1 MPVVADSQRHGPEP
15 ENFLSSTSSSSSA
28 HPFSPSTRTSP
39 PTNAFLLASLLFIA
53 LGLFI
58 RRIGPLFSPKSKVA
72 LGPTAKDGSPI
83 VRRNLLRPEAG
94 TETKTH
100 QYPSEKDTTSL
111 RLDQEIY
118 ISEEEREISPLAPFP
133 PATTVTQDRVPFGTD
148 TTSEEISFAMLN
160 PLAPSFI
167 PSSGSGSRTDSS
179 HKPALQLQSSSYTST
194 SFSDTDQN
202 PDYTLSSSPISF
214 VPTSAPSPIPFVDD
228 LDLQGQGP
236 RRRSYN
242 RLTTDGV
249 PVAGEIVV
257 AEGWRRHTKVFG
269 GGVCLA
275 CIENERRASA

>member
-1 MPVVADSQRHGPEP
+1 MPVVADSHRHGPEQ
-15 ENFLSSTSSSSSA
+15 ENFLSSTSTSSSA
-28 HPFSPSTRTSP
+28 HPFSPSSITSP
-39 PTNAFLLASLLFIA
+39 PTNVILLAGLFFVA
-53 LGLFI
+53 LRLFI

-72 LGPTAKDGSPI
+72 LGPTAKVGSPI
-83 VRRNLLRPEAG
+83 VRRNIPRPEAG
-94 TETKTH
+94 TGTKTH
-100 QYPSEKDTTSL
+100 NYPIEKDTTYL
-111 RLDQEIY
+111 GLDQEDCI
-118 ISEEEREISPLAPFP
+118 IEEEREISPLAPFSP
-133 PATTVTQDRVPFGTD
+133 STTVTQDRVPLGTD
-148 TTSEEISFAMLN
+148 FTSEEISFAMLN

-179 HKPALQLQSSSYTST
+179 YKPSLQLQSPSYTST
-194 SFSDTDQN
+194 SFSETDQN

-249 PVAGEIVV
+249 SVAGEIVV